1 MNKAARFL
9 TSHLL
14 TLAQAAVLC
23 ILAVFLWLVINYD
36 YEATLPLNI
45 DREAAAAKPLDYSA
59 IPRSIVSIQRYSDY
73 QEISDRPLFYPTR
86 RKKEA
91 EVEPQAPAP
100 QPQVVSMQ
108 GVLTL
113 NGVSITA
120 KEKTALLWH
129 QTKRRFYKK
138 KTGEILENWEIA
150 EIKPDR
156 VVLKANGQNLELKLR
171 TESNYTN

>member
-14 TLAQAAVLC
+14 TLAQAAVIGL
-23 ILAVFLWLVINYD
+23 LAVFLWLVFRYD
-36 YEATLPLNI
+36 YGTTVAQDADRRAT
-45 DREAAAAKPLDYSA
+45 AAKPLDYSA
-59 IPRSIVSIQRYSDY
+59 LPASIVSIQRYSDY
-73 QEISDRPLFYPTR
+73 QVISDRPLFYPTR
-86 RKKEA
+86 RKMEA

-100 QPQVVSMQ
+100 QPQAVSMQ

-120 KEKTALLWH
+120 NEKTALLWH
-129 QTKRRFYKK
+129 QTQRRFYKK
-138 KTGEILENWEIA
+138 KAGESLENWEIA
-150 EIKPDR
+150 EITPDS

-171 TESNYTN
+171 TESHYTN